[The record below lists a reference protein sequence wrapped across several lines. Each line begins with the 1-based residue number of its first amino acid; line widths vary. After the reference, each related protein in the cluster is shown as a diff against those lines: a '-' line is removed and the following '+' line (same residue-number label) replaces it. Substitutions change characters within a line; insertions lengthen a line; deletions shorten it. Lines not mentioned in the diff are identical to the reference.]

1 MSRTVPVYKRKSRK
15 NEMDMK
21 MLGDAGET
29 LVSNFL
35 QENNWVVKRSVNQ
48 YDSKQDMIAT
58 RDDVTV
64 TIEVKTQQPYH
75 MQNAFT
81 VKPNQL
87 KKCQSVDSLIFVETP
102 SEDNGNVVR
111 MWNAVSREYFTTKTY
126 DGRTMVC
133 FDIDDM
139 ELMQTYDDPYN
150 VNSIKRHC
158 NSGWRK

>member
-1 MSRTVPVYKRKSRK
+1 MSR
-15 NEMDMK
+15 EMNMK

-35 QENNWVVKRSVNQ
+35 QENGWLVKSSVNQ

-75 MQNAFT
+75 MLNAFT

-87 KKCQSVDSLIFVETP
+87 QKCLSVDSLIFVETP
-102 SEDNGNVVR
+102 SQQNNNTVR
-111 MWNAVSREYFTTKTY
+111 MWNAVSREYYKTKTQ
-126 DGRTMVC
+126 DGRTMAC

-139 ELMQTYDDPYN
+139 ELMETYTDDYT
-150 VNSIKRHC
+150 VNSIRRHS
-158 NSGWRK
+158 NSKWRGGK